1 MVVCAE
7 YSWTSHNLTSN
18 FIMSCLCQRQIQ
30 KAKCTFLLVYS
41 LHMVTWGFL
50 LVLIILIFTVLLYLT
65 AGFPWSCP
73 FLQSTASWYN
83 RCRWCIRWCSA
94 PKDRP
99 RSILS
104 TSKLPEICLLIQKIA
119 SSTCQVGPSVL
130 PCHWNFDAC
139 WLCRI
144 RRSLRRRLNSPML
157 VEQSLPWRKGRS
169 RRCPLKLRSCS

>member
-1 MVVCAE
+1 MLNIHAL
-7 YSWTSHNLTSN
+7 LTSN
-18 FIMSCLCQRQIQ
+18 FTMSCLCQRQIQ

-104 TSKLPEICLLIQKIA
+104 TSKLAEICLLIQKIA
-119 SSTCQVGPSVL
+119 GSTLVLHFSVL
-130 PCHWNFDAC
+130 PCHWNLMPAVIVQDQKKLEEAIKFANAC
-139 WLCRI
+139 GAI
-144 RRSLRRRLNSPML
+144 TATKKGAIP
-157 VEQSLPWRKGRS
+157 SLPTETEVLQLIARA
-169 RRCPLKLRSCS
+169 